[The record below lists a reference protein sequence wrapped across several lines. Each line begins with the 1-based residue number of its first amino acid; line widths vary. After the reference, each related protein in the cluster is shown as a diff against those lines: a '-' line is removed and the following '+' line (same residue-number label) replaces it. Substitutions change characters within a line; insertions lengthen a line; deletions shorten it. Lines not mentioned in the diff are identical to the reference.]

1 MPYSAYLVFG
11 YVYNSLSNIVANADL
26 TVITSVSRKY
36 YKTDSDGIFL
46 FDLADAGY
54 IAGELA
60 TIEVAEPFNNELK
73 THTFNVDGSFL
84 EANITLEL
92 KTIAKGISDIAPMT
106 IIHSVGKTPITYDN
120 PFPVQ
125 MTTNN
130 EIDLINNPSYV

>member
-1 MPYSAYLVFG
+1 MPYFSYLVFG
-11 YVYNSLSNIVANADL
+11 YIYNSLFNAVSNADL

-36 YKTDSDGIFL
+36 YKTDSTGIFL

-54 IAGELA
+54 ESGELA

-73 THTFNVDGSFL
+73 TYTFNVNGSFL
-84 EANITLEL
+84 EVNITLEL
-92 KTIAKGISDIAPMT
+92 RTIAKGISDIAPMT
-106 IIHSVGKTPITYDN
+106 IIHSVGKKPITHDN